1 VSVSVLQAPAIGVV
15 LYASRNP
22 WRAARVARDLQA
34 AVEEDLGGDGLSPA
48 NFRLLA
54 RWRVPAGTLAV
65 EVERRGLRWVVT
77 T

>member
-22 WRAARVARDLQA
+22 WRAARIARDLQA

-54 RWRVPAGTLAV
+54 V